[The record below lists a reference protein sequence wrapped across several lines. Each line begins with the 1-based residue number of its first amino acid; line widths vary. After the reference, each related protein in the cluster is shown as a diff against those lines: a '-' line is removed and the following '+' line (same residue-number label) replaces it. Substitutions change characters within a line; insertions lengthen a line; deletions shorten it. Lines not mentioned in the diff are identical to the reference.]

1 MFKRYY
7 HILHHF
13 VILNIWIYSAPYL
26 LIPYWLIF
34 KWSSGHVLKLAR
46 PPISFRQLIFQ
57 QPHEEDGLNWF
68 FLLQDHPHRC
78 VDIFILNSN
87 TLPHFEHLNRA
98 SCLTHKSHTVI
109 CVWFCSIRAKYS
121 CGSFF
126 FCPQFVT
133 LSSLFPFSDNKSD
146 FWACPASSNCFCVVP
161 FLYSQFFL
169 LMISSPMHCKISC
182 YWWDGIDY
190 PCWLDF

>member
-1 MFKRYY
+1 MIQNMFKRYY

-68 FLLQDHPHRC
+68 FLLQDHPHHR
-78 VDIFILNSN
+78 VDILILNSN

-121 CGSFF
+121 CFFSVRSLSHCQVFSPFQTTSPTSELVQPPPISVLFRSFTRNS
-126 FCPQFVT
+126 FCWW
-133 LSSLFPFSDNKSD
+133 SLRQCIVKSL
-146 FWACPASSNCFCVVP
+146 ATAG
-161 FLYSQFFL
+161 
-169 LMISSPMHCKISC
+169 ME
-182 YWWDGIDY
+182 
-190 PCWLDF
+190 

>member
-1 MFKRYY
+1 MIQNMFKRYY

-68 FLLQDHPHRC
+68 FLFQDHPHLC

-109 CVWFCSIRAKYS
+109 CVWFCSIRAKYP

-126 FCPQFVT
+126 LSTVCHTVKSFPLYRQQVRLLS
-133 LSSLFPFSDNKSD
+133 LSSLLQLFLCCS
-146 FWACPASSNCFCVVP
+146 VP
-161 FLYSQFFL
+161 FLVIL
-169 LMISSPMHCKISC
+169 LVN
-182 YWWDGIDY
+182 D
-190 PCWLDF
+190 LFVNAL